1 MHHSL
6 HGCKLYPKF
15 QSKQFTFGIMS
26 IMNFCPPNQG
36 STVNK
41 NHIYQFHVWQD
52 SFNWCVGL
60 DANTDCNE
68 KY

>member
-1 MHHSL
+1 
-6 HGCKLYPKF
+6 
-15 QSKQFTFGIMS
+15 MS